1 MYRGAFLSLFLPTV
15 SVGKATDI
23 TPELIR
29 AMDANAI
36 LLDVDNTLALHG
48 SQTPFPG
55 TVEWAKHMR
64 KAGIRLVLVSNNFKK
79 RVEPFA
85 AKYGLPF
92 LSLSLKPFPA
102 AYHRAVRRL
111 GVEPG
116 RPWWSA
122 TRFSRTFSVRIGPAS
137 NPFCWSPRVW
147 SNPFLSDCGALW
159 KSQSEEKS
167 RKKAAEANLQNKG

>member
-1 MYRGAFLSLFLPTV
+1 
-15 SVGKATDI
+15 
-23 TPELIR
+23 
-29 AMDANAI
+29 MDANAI

-116 RPWWSA
+116 EAVVVGDQIFTDVFGANWAGIKSILL
-122 TRFSRTFSVRIGPAS
+122 VPAGMEQS
-137 NPFCWSPRVW
+137 
-147 SNPFLSDCGALW
+147 LSFRLRRALEKPIRRKIKEKGCG
-159 KSQSEEKS
+159 SQFTK
-167 RKKAAEANLQNKG
+167 

>member
-1 MYRGAFLSLFLPTV
+1 MSLFLPTV

-29 AMDANAI
+29 AMNANAI

-55 TVEWAKHMR
+55 TVEWAKQMR
-64 KAGIRLVLVSNNFKK
+64 KAGIRLVLVSNNFQK

-111 GVEPG
+111 GVEPEEAVVVG
-116 RPWWSA
+116 DQIFTDVFGANWAGIKSILL
-122 TRFSRTFSVRIGPAS
+122 VPAGMEQS
-137 NPFCWSPRVW
+137 
-147 SNPFLSDCGALW
+147 LSFRLRRALE
-159 KSQSEEKS
+159 KPIRRKIKEKGYGSQFT
-167 RKKAAEANLQNKG
+167 NKG

>member
-1 MYRGAFLSLFLPTV
+1 V
-15 SVGKATDI
+15 QKATDI
-23 TPELIR
+23 TPELIH
-29 AMDANAI
+29 AMHATAI

-55 TVEWAKHMR
+55 TVEWAKRMR

-79 RVEPFA
+79 RVKPFA

-111 GVEPG
+111 AVKPEEAVVVGDQIFTDVFGANWAGMKSILLVPIGVEQ
-116 RPWWSA
+116 
-122 TRFSRTFSVRIGPAS
+122 TFSFRVR
-137 NPFCWSPRVW
+137 R
-147 SNPFLSDCGALW
+147 AL
-159 KSQSEEKS
+159 EKPI
-167 RKKAAEANLQNKG
+167 RKKIKKAGCGNQYSGKG

>member
-1 MYRGAFLSLFLPTV
+1 MSLFLPTV

-116 RPWWSA
+116 EAVVVGDQIFTDVFGANWAGIKSILL
-122 TRFSRTFSVRIGPAS
+122 VPAGMEQS
-137 NPFCWSPRVW
+137 
-147 SNPFLSDCGALW
+147 LSFRLRRALEKPIRRKIKEKGCG
-159 KSQSEEKS
+159 SQFTK
-167 RKKAAEANLQNKG
+167 